1 MKPPVMK
8 EHELQAQIVDA
19 LRASGFSVYETTA
32 YRQKGSSGVDRGVP
46 DLLVALDASIP
57 GQFLGLEVK
66 RPGKVRYSSIEQEE
80 AAKKGHI
87 VVVQSLG
94 DVLTI
99 LATTLLEYPFQLM
112 PALNDRYRKFKIICI
127 QLDAMPRSEV
137 VA

>member
-1 MKPPVMK
+1 MK

-87 VVVQSLG
+87 VIVQSLV
-94 DVLTI
+94 DVLR
-99 LATTLLEYPFQLM
+99 
-112 PALNDRYRKFKIICI
+112 ALNRYYLANRQLPANRLQKLYDICR
-127 QLDAMPRSEV
+127 QLGHLSYSE
-137 VA
+137 AIA